1 MPKELKNIT
10 DSIMAQ
16 VSVGKLKV
24 RPRIYFV
31 AGSILTFAGLT
42 ASVVFS
48 IFLFGL
54 VRFFLR
60 SHGPMGE
67 YRLGRLLSSFPW
79 WSLGLAVI
87 GLVAGLIL
95 IRRYDFSYKF
105 NFKIVVIGFILA
117 IIVAGWLID
126 VAGLNDVWLRRG
138 PMKGLMRQYLQEN
151 NISGISKM
159 PKRHR

>member
-1 MPKELKNIT
+1 
-10 DSIMAQ
+10 
-16 VSVGKLKV
+16 
-24 RPRIYFV
+24 
-31 AGSILTFAGLT
+31 
-42 ASVVFS
+42 
-48 IFLFGL
+48 
-54 VRFFLR
+54 
-60 SHGPMGE
+60 MGE